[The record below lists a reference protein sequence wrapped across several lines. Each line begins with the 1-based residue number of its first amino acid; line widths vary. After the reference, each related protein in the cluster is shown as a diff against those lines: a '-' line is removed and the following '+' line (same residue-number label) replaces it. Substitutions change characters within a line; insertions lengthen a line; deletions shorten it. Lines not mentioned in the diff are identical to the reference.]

1 MQMYLKDSCWIIN
14 KCYGLQCS
22 RLSSCL
28 KFDPLLV
35 AESNRLYKEISSP
48 WFFPRFIYF
57 SHRLILYFLES
68 IELFLIEES
77 SFVVTNFVIR
87 CFCNSQDA
95 WNKNDKN
102 FVKNNDFTTVIRRVE
117 EHRVIKDNK
126 HVNFLM
132 ERPSSL
138 QLRSILIKF
147 LIEQPSLDPH
157 STLRIKFTTIPIPDT
172 SNLLPANKRENANK
186 QRLFSFPDIIPHRID
201 NPILFFRNAT
211 VTSG

>member
-1 MQMYLKDSCWIIN
+1 MNQ
-14 KCYGLQCS
+14 
-22 RLSSCL
+22 
-28 KFDPLLV
+28 FV
-35 AESNRLYKEISSP
+35 
-48 WFFPRFIYF
+48 
-57 SHRLILYFLES
+57 SHRRIIFCCNQFCYSMFAILGMH
-68 IELFLIEES
+68 
-77 SFVVTNFVIR
+77 R
-87 CFCNSQDA
+87 A
-95 WNKNDKN
+95 WNKIDKN
-102 FVKNNDFTTVIRRVE
+102 FVKNNFTTVITGRKAPRYY
-117 EHRVIKDNK
+117 K

-157 STLRIKFTTIPIPDT
+157 STIRIKFTTIPIPDT